1 MTRWDLADK
10 KSKVSVIFEIL
21 FLVQAI
27 SLAFTFGDPKNR
39 YHPTAWIGTII
50 SKLTPLTKNENPYL
64 EKLGGIFIIIIP
76 VVVVVTLLL
85 ILDSGISFL
94 TTDWVTI
101 VVSGVVV
108 VILLKTTI
116 AIRGMEKHAIS
127 VLESLENNNLDMARN
142 YLSMIVKRNTTNLDK
157 NHVISGVLES
167 ISENTVDGIT
177 GPMFYY
183 AFFGLPGAFIY
194 RIINTA
200 DSMIGYKNDIF
211 KNIGWFTATCDTI
224 LNYIPSRLTGLLM
237 IFSAAILQNNWRHSY
252 KVMIRDGKKTES
264 PNAGYPM
271 AALAGALE
279 TKFEKINHYN
289 LGDGEI
295 ILTKQH
301 VISAIKIMKLTSIL
315 FFGIITIPIILILS
329 VIGWWIYV

>member
-1 MTRWDLADK
+1 MIFE
-10 KSKVSVIFEIL
+10 SISVIGFAIL
-21 FLVQAI
+21 IDLI
-27 SLAFTFGDPKNR
+27 FGDPKSR
-39 YHPTAWIGTII
+39 YHPTAWIGMLIAKFTPIAKNQNPIYEKIGGVLIILII
-50 SKLTPLTKNENPYL
+50 SS
-64 EKLGGIFIIIIP
+64 I
-76 VVVVVTLLL
+76 VALLL
-85 ILDSGISFL
+85 LSLD
-94 TTDWVTI
+94 
-101 VVSGVVV
+101 V
-108 VILLKTTI
+108 VISLISTDYVSMITSVIIGALLLKTTI

-127 VLESLENNNLDMARN
+127 VLESLENNDLDMARN

-177 GPMFYY
+177 SPMFYY

-329 VIGWWIYV
+329 FIGWWIYV

>member
-1 MTRWDLADK
+1 MIFE
-10 KSKVSVIFEIL
+10 SISVIGFAIL
-21 FLVQAI
+21 IDLI
-27 SLAFTFGDPKNR
+27 FGDPKNR
-39 YHPTAWIGTII
+39 YHPTAWIGMLIAKFTSITKNQNIIYEKIGGVLIILII
-50 SKLTPLTKNENPYL
+50 SS
-64 EKLGGIFIIIIP
+64 I
-76 VVVVVTLLL
+76 VALLL
-85 ILDSGISFL
+85 LSLDIGISL
-94 TTDWVTI
+94 ISTDY
-101 VVSGVVV
+101 VSMIMS
-108 VILLKTTI
+108 VIIGALLLKTTI

-127 VLESLENNNLDMARN
+127 VLESLENDNLDMARN

-279 TKFEKINHYN
+279 TKFEKINHYK

-329 VIGWWIYV
+329 FIGWWIYV